1 MSSTFPKEFLFATAT
16 SAYQVEGAW
25 NEDGKGEHM
34 WDRVVHTKPDMV
46 KNQHNGDV
54 ACDSYHLYKEDV
66 KLIKDA
72 GFDVYRFSISWSRIL
87 PNGEI
92 TSINQKGV
100 DYYHNLIDE
109 LLKNNIQPMVTMYHF
124 DLPQKFQDIG
134 GWANPLIVDYMEDY
148 ADLLFQLYGAKVKW
162 WITLNEP
169 YRISVGYD
177 DVFAVPALRL
187 PSSIKYIVLHNCL
200 RAHGRIS
207 RLYNEKYRSKQNGKL
222 SLSLDCEYYE
232 GKTESKEDVD
242 AANRF
247 TQFQISISND
257 IVTTFLFSY
266 FNTIDHLHFQ
276 PKNKKIV
283 ANYFSVLFM
292 LQLDMLTHPIYSKE
306 GGYPKIVRQVLDEI
320 SRKEGRKRSKLPEF
334 TKEEIESLK
343 GSNDFFAFNHY
354 TTLSCT
360 PKFSQNSNQ
369 QTKPESTFEDDIN
382 STVSFDPD
390 NKTVYWV
397 KVVPHGI
404 REVLKHIKNTCNNP
418 PVFITENGYCDG
430 GELNDKKRVFY
441 YTEYLKEVLN
451 AMNNYQCNVIG
462 YTAWSFMDN
471 FEWLCGYELK
481 FGIVHVDFNDEKRKR
496 TPKSSYN
503 FFKQL
508 IQSRTI
514 PAN

>member
-1 MSSTFPKEFLFATAT
+1 MSATFPEEFLFATAT

-34 WDRVVHTKPDMV
+34 WDRIAHTKPDMI

-109 LLKNNIQPMVTMYHF
+109 LLKNDIQPMVTMYHW

-148 ADLLFQLYGAKVKW
+148 ADLLFQQYGDKVKW
-162 WITLNEP
+162 WITINEP
-169 YRISVGYD
+169 YRISEGYD
-177 DVFAVPALRL
+177 GIYFVPALKL

-207 RLYNEKYRSKQNGKL
+207 RLYNEKYRLQQNGKL
-222 SLSLDCEYYE
+222 SISVDCEYYE
-232 GKTESKEDVD
+232 GKTESKEDGD
-242 AANRF
+242 AADRA
-247 TQFQISISND
+247 TQFQLD
-257 IVTTFLFSY
+257 I
-266 FNTIDHLHFQ
+266 
-276 PKNKKIV
+276 
-283 ANYFSVLFM
+283 
-292 LQLDMLTHPIYSKE
+292 LTHPIYSQE
-306 GGYPKIVRQVLDEI
+306 GGYPKIVREKLDEI

-343 GSNDFFAFNHY
+343 GSNDFFAYNHY
-354 TTLSCT
+354 TTISCT
-360 PKFSQNSNQ
+360 PKLSQSYNEPTRSEN
-369 QTKPESTFEDDIN
+369 TFEDDT
-382 STVSFDPD
+382 SATVLFNPEFFGDA
-390 NKTVYWV
+390 VCWV
-397 KVVPHGI
+397 KAVPYGL
-404 REVLKHIKNTCNNP
+404 RERLRYIKNTCNNP
-418 PVFITENGYCDG
+418 PIFITESGYCDG
-430 GELNDKKRVFY
+430 GEMNDKDRISY

-462 YTAWSFMDN
+462 YTAFSLMDN
-471 FEWLCGYELK
+471 FEWFCGYKVK

-496 TPKSSYN
+496 TPKSSYY
-503 FFKQL
+503 FLKKL
-508 IQSRTI
+508 IKNRAI
-514 PAN
+514 PPD